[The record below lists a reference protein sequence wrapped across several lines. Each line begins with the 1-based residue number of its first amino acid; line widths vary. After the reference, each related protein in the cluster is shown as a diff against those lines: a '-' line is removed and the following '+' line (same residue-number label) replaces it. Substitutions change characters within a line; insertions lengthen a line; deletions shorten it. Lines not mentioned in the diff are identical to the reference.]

1 MTWNKAIRKLFS
13 KDYVVTLTFYLS
25 EGGAPYNGKY
35 EITNAEDDI
44 SAIMA
49 AKEEFYSQITD
60 GYSKPIPDGKLEINC
75 IRK

>member
-1 MTWNKAIRKLFS
+1 MKWKTYIVA
-13 KDYVVTLTFYLS
+13 LTFYLS
-25 EGGAPYNGKY
+25 EGGTPYNGKY

>member
-1 MTWNKAIRKLFS
+1 MKWNKAMRKLFS
-13 KDYVVTLTFYLS
+13 KDYIVTLTFYLS
-25 EGGAPYNGKY
+25 EGGTPHYGEY